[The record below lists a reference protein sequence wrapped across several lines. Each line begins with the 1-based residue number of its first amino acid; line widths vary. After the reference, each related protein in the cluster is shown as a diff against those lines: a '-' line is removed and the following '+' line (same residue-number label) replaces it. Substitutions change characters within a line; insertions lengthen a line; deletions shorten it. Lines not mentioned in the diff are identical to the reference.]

1 MRNPL
6 IKAELQRPGG
16 VTEHLRDA
24 RTRAN
29 LSGRQLA
36 ERAGLRPAKVSKLE
50 LGQQTP
56 TAEDVHAWLQACSA
70 GPEEIRRVQ
79 AEVDRIR
86 RAYPEL
92 QQTHRERNQI
102 ASAGALDAAY
112 RRGYAAAIKNALAA
126 LEALT
131 PDDDPEVAVDQ

>member
-16 VTEHLRDA
+16 VTEHLRAA

-36 ERAGLRPAKVSKLE
+36 ERAGLRPAKISKLE

-56 TAEDVHAWLQACSA
+56 TAADVHAWLQACSA
-70 GPEEIRRVQ
+70 SPEEIRMVQ

-102 ASAGALDAAY
+102 ASADALDAAY
-112 RRGYAAAIKNALAA
+112 RRGYAAAIKSMRAA
-126 LEALT
+126 LQELA
-131 PDDDPEVAVDQ
+131 PGDAAEDGSPS